1 MHSLNL
7 VVIAG
12 NATRD
17 PEVRYTP
24 QGTPVAEFGLAIN
37 RRWKDRRTSEW
48 KEETTF
54 VEIRLMGQQ
63 ADFAQSRVRKGTP
76 VHVEGRLQLDQ
87 WLERGTGAKRE
98 RLRVLGQQLTV
109 LNQPYKD
116 RQSKD
121 RQSRNPKTPTET
133 QPTLAIA
140 AAL

>member
-17 PEVRYTP
+17 PEVRYTA

-37 RRWKDRRTSEW
+37 RRWKERRTDEW
-48 KEETTF
+48 REETTF
-54 VEIRLMGQQ
+54 VEIRVMGQQ
-63 ADFAQSRVRKGTP
+63 ADFAKARIRKGTP

-87 WLERGTGAKRE
+87 WLERDSGAKRE

-109 LNQPYKD
+109 LSQPFKD
-116 RQSKD
+116 RQMKD
-121 RQSRNPKTPTET
+121 QQPRTPKLPSET
-133 QPTLAIA
+133 QPELALA
-140 AAL
+140 AAF

>member
-17 PEVRYTP
+17 PKVRYTV

-37 RRWKDRRTSEW
+37 RRWKERRSNEW
-48 KEETTF
+48 REETTF
-54 VEIRLMGQQ
+54 VEIRVMGQQ
-63 ADFAQSRVRKGTP
+63 ADFASARVRKGTP

-87 WLERGTGAKRE
+87 WLERDTGAKRE

-109 LNQPYKD
+109 LQQPFND
-116 RQSKD
+116 RL
-121 RQSRNPKTPTET
+121 SRDSRRGTPNEPAET
-133 QPTLAIA
+133 QKELALA
-140 AAL
+140 AAS

>member
-17 PEVRYTP
+17 PEVRYTA

-37 RRWKDRRTSEW
+37 RRWKERRTNEW
-48 KEETTF
+48 REETTF
-54 VEIRLMGQQ
+54 VEIRVMGQQ
-63 ADFAQSRVRKGTP
+63 ADFAKSRVKKGMP
-76 VHVEGRLQLDQ
+76 IHVEGRLQLDQ

-109 LNQPYKD
+109 LDQPFKDCQRKDNQP
-116 RQSKD
+116 
-121 RQSRNPKTPTET
+121 RNPKTPVET
-133 QPTLAIA
+133 QRELALA
-140 AAL
+140 AF

>member
-17 PEVRYTP
+17 PEVRFTTL
-24 QGTPVAEFGLAIN
+24 GTPVAEFGLAIN
-37 RRWKDRRTSEW
+37 RRWKDRRTNEW
-48 KEETTF
+48 HEETTF
-54 VEIRLMGQQ
+54 VEVRMMGSQ
-63 ADFAQSRVRKGTP
+63 ADFAQAHVRKGTT

-109 LNQPYKD
+109 LSQPFKD
-116 RQSKD
+116 RPSKE
-121 RQSRNPKTPTET
+121 RKPRNPQTPTET
-133 QPTLAIA
+133 QPALAIA

>member
-17 PEVRYTP
+17 PEIRYTA

-37 RRWKDRRTSEW
+37 RRWKERRTNEW

-63 ADFAQSRVRKGTP
+63 AEFAQSRVRKGTP

-87 WLERGTGAKRE
+87 WQERGTGAKRE

-109 LNQPYKD
+109 LSQPFKD
-116 RQSKD
+116 RQAKD
-121 RQSRNPKTPTET
+121 RQPRDPRTPTET
-133 QPTLAIA
+133 QPALAIA

>member
-17 PEVRYTP
+17 PKVRYTV

-37 RRWKDRRTSEW
+37 RRWKERRSNEW
-48 KEETTF
+48 REETTF
-54 VEIRLMGQQ
+54 VEIRVMGQQ
-63 ADFAQSRVRKGTP
+63 ADFASARVRKGTP

-87 WLERGTGAKRE
+87 WLERETGAKRE

-109 LNQPYKD
+109 LQQPFND
-116 RQSKD
+116 RLARD
-121 RQSRNPKTPTET
+121 SRRGNPKEPTET
-133 QPTLAIA
+133 QKELALA
-140 AAL
+140 AAS

>member
-17 PEVRYTP
+17 PEVRYTV

-37 RRWKDRRTSEW
+37 RRWKERRSNEW
-48 KEETTF
+48 REETTF
-54 VEIRLMGQQ
+54 VEIRVMGQQ
-63 ADFAQSRVRKGTP
+63 ADFAKSRIRKGTP

-109 LNQPYKD
+109 LDQPFKD
-116 RQSKD
+116 RQRKD
-121 RQSRNPKTPTET
+121 KQPRNPTTPAET
-133 QPTLAIA
+133 QPELALA
-140 AAL
+140 AAF